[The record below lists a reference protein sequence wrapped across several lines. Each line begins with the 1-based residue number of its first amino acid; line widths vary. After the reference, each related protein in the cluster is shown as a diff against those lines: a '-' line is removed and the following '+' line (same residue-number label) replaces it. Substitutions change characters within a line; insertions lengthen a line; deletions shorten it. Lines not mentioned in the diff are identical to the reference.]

1 MDKEKLLKWVD
12 RVQKAQVAYGRYLD
26 VKYKALETKEKMQP
40 VVSSIKKGAS
50 IGAKIGRVANDEVL
64 RSDVKW
70 VYKKAQDKFWERLA
84 KAINEKA
91 KASEKKAKARNKA
104 RPEE

>member
-1 MDKEKLLKWVD
+1 MDREKLLKWID
-12 RVQKAQVAYGRYLD
+12 RAQKAQGAYYRYLD
-26 VKYKALETKEKMQP
+26 VKYKALDTKRKMDP
-40 VVSSIKKGAS
+40 IVKSIHKGAS

-91 KASEKKAKARNKA
+91 KASEEKAKA
-104 RPEE
+104 